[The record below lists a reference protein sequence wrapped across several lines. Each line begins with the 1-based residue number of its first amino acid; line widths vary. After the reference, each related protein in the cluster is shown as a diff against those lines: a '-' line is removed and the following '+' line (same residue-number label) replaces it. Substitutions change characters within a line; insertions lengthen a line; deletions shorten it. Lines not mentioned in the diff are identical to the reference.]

1 MNITV
6 SMEVYSRIEMNGV
19 DFEKIGVLS
28 LISLIDIV
36 IGDVSVFP
44 IKQTNQ
50 AGKKYLSY

>member
-1 MNITV
+1 
-6 SMEVYSRIEMNGV
+6 MEVYSRIEMDGV
-19 DFEKIGVLS
+19 EFEKIGVLS
-28 LISLIDIV
+28 LTSLIDIV